1 MLYSGW
7 DIDGKGAERNMTGDV
22 RELRPEPQELDLIP
36 LDHTPRQ
43 IIARGRHKRIR
54 HKRERRDRCIY
65 VICALIYAFLGL
77 CVGFCGALA
86 YFLWTLGVI

>member
-1 MLYSGW
+1 MMK
-7 DIDGKGAERNMTGDV
+7 DTM
-22 RELRPEPQELDLIP
+22 ELIPQPQELSVIP
-36 LDHTPRQ
+36 LNHTPRE
-43 IIARGRHKRIR
+43 IITRGRHKRIR